1 MSQVPEVQSSKAQ
14 ATNEWENEGRSAAP
28 IPSPELPEGVTAVTI
43 TQYRVGPYRYSSLD
57 DALAEHRR
65 QSEVT

>member
-43 TQYRVGPYRYSSLD
+43 TQYRVGP
-57 DALAEHRR
+57 
-65 QSEVT
+65 

>member
-1 MSQVPEVQSSKAQ
+1 MSQVPEAQSSKAQ
-14 ATNEWENEGRSAAP
+14 TTNEWENEGGSATP
-28 IPSPELPEGVTAVTI
+28 IPSPVLPEGVTAVTI

-65 QSEVT
+65 QSEAT

>member
-1 MSQVPEVQSSKAQ
+1 MSQAHEVPSSKAQ
-14 ATNEWENEGRSAAP
+14 TTNEWENESDSVTP
-28 IPSPELPEGVTAVTI
+28 IPSLELPEGVTAVTI

-65 QSEVT
+65 QSEAT

>member
-1 MSQVPEVQSSKAQ
+1 MNQYTEAPSGKAQ
-14 ATNEWENEGRSAAP
+14 ATNRSENEGGAVEP
-28 IPSPELPEGVTAVTI
+28 IPSPVLPEGITAVTF

-65 QSEVT
+65 QSEAG